1 MRTHSLS
8 LCLCLL
14 MLISLCGCEEPID
27 DTIPVTFLK
36 MNVVS
41 DEIYT
46 INSPSEIGTR
56 LDPLVN
62 DSIKADVTITYG
74 DPSHGVITFI
84 ENEGWF
90 YKAEEGYVGLDNFDY
105 TLCNKDGCASA
116 SITVHVEAPYDPEN
130 CTFEVIGETVT
141 TAKDTPIE
149 IRIFLNDTV
158 CPYMGCGVYSPEK
171 GTFFEY
177 SYSGSF
183 KNIVYVY
190 YPPKGYT
197 GTDRFKYKLFT
208 NGPDITAYCD
218 IIIE

>member
-1 MRTHSLS
+1 
-8 LCLCLL
+8 
-14 MLISLCGCEEPID
+14 
-27 DTIPVTFLK
+27 
-36 MNVVS
+36 
-41 DEIYT
+41 
-46 INSPSEIGTR
+46 
-56 LDPLVN
+56 
-62 DSIKADVTITYG
+62 
-74 DPSHGVITFI
+74 
-84 ENEGWF
+84 
-90 YKAEEGYVGLDNFDY
+90 LDNFDY

-130 CTFEVIGETVT
+130 CTFEIIGETVT